1 MLVGTLFVA
10 RVNGLIIAG
19 TVIYIYKNT
28 VHIQYM
34 VASSLWREL
43 GTLDL
48 VISTVVII
56 YKSSHKYIDFG
67 ISSEEAGKML
77 NFGLISQ
84 KEGFGCYNSELSDMG
99 IVY

>member
-56 YKSSHKYIDFG
+56 YKSSHKYFYTIKK
-67 ISSEEAGKML
+67 SYRSPSH
-77 NFGLISQ
+77 N
-84 KEGFGCYNSELSDMG
+84 
-99 IVY
+99 